1 MHTPE
6 LSSLEN
12 NQNKSHVVTAAV
24 PSEFSQDFR
33 DKSTNENE
41 FVEIC
46 YNIHFKCYNES
57 IKEEISKSD
66 QNLIKKCC
74 RKSLAGF

>member
-24 PSEFSQDFR
+24 PSEFSQDWR
-33 DKSTNENE
+33 NLQMRTNVLRFAITFILN
-41 FVEIC
+41 VTT
-46 YNIHFKCYNES
+46 
-57 IKEEISKSD
+57 
-66 QNLIKKCC
+66 NL
-74 RKSLAGF
+74 